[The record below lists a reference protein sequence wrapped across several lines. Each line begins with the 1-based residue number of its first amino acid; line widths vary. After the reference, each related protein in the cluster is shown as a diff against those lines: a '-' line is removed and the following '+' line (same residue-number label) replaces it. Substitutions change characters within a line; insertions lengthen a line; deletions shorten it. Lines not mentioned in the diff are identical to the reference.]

1 MLAYKKTLEQEM
13 EIEIAR
19 IQIELAQLEP
29 IPALPVITLIDKNVI
44 SASFNSTASQTTE
57 RYLRTLP
64 YRNGLISRLEFC
76 KRRLHGLRLH
86 KMHAAN
92 FAFAA

>member
-19 IQIELAQLEP
+19 IQIELTQLEP
-29 IPALPVITLIDKNVI
+29 IPALPVITLLDKNVI
-44 SASFNSTASQTTE
+44 SASFNSTASQTME
-57 RYLRTLP
+57 HYFRDLP
-64 YRNGLISRLEFC
+64 HRQSLIRRLEFC